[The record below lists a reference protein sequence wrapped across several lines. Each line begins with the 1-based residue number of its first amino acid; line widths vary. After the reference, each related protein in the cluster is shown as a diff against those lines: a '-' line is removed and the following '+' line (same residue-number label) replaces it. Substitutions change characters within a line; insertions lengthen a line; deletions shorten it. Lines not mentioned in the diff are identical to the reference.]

1 MEIIESQSL
10 HALDWPVILSALTE
24 HARCLEGQKRAGV
37 LPLFERKDQ
46 AQACFQ
52 AVEELRNAEAL
63 GDEMPT
69 GGLLNICVALEAAGK
84 GRTLDLST
92 LSHCSDC
99 LSALHRLEKWI
110 ENRANQAP
118 GLVEMAA
125 NLAVDVSLKESL
137 HDSFEEPG
145 VLSQRH
151 YPILRQLRQSI
162 LNIESRIESTLERL
176 IKDPNIQALLQDNFV
191 TTRGDRAVLPIR
203 AGAKRMGLGI
213 VHDTSSSGETV
224 FIEPKEIVELNNQ
237 KREAEAALA
246 REELRIRKELSQ
258 ALGAQ
263 TPALKTSLEIGWDLD
278 LVAARKGLAEIL
290 DGESPVIGEEGCIE
304 LEAARHPVLI
314 LGSGKVVANALR
326 IDHNKPGLVLTGSN
340 AGGKTVALKTLGL
353 AALFVRA
360 GIPFPAKRGLRI
372 DFFQSIL
379 ADIGDA
385 QTLTDGLSTF
395 SAHMLTLKHS
405 LKIAGPQSLV
415 LLDELAVGTDPMQG
429 AALARVVLQ
438 DLVSSG
444 ARVVTTTHYAE
455 LKGLPAID
463 PRFQSAAVSFSHG
476 RPTYMLRMGE
486 IGLSHAFAIAAQM
499 GLSDDLISRAKDAL
513 SEHERHWIA
522 QSESLEQALAD
533 QRETQEALQKAL
545 FEAKTAKKNWTERNQ
560 KLRKEK
566 TAILEDLTEKERI
579 KHRIAEDKIKAII
592 SSLQGNASIKEAGK
606 ALEALRVQRPENPP
620 VVITTPGKPLQSVR
634 KGQKVHIA
642 TLGKDGVVC
651 TQSKKGIEVQVGA
664 LKLWV
669 AIDTLSVA
677 PLKEKTHQSKIGTS
691 SSSHSEPIRSA
702 SLRTIS
708 NSVDLRGLRAD
719 EALRTVDFF
728 LDRLLQH
735 GDSVAYILH
744 GHGTGALK
752 KAVRE
757 WLRDN
762 PVVASWRPASDSEGG
777 DAFTRVDL
785 R

>member
-1 MEIIESQSL
+1 MEVIESQSL
-10 HALDWPVILSALTE
+10 QALDWPVILSALTE
-24 HARCLEGQKRAGV
+24 RARCLEGQKRAAN
-37 LPLFERKDQ
+37 LPLFERKEQ

-52 AVEELRNAEAL
+52 AVGELRSVEAL

-69 GGLLNICVALEAAGK
+69 GGLLNICGALEAAEK
-84 GRTLDLST
+84 GRTLDLAT

-99 LSALHRLEKWI
+99 VSALHRLEKWLG
-110 ENRANQAP
+110 NRVDQAP
-118 GLVEMAA
+118 ALVEMAS
-125 NLAVDVSLKESL
+125 NLFVDASLRESL
-137 HDSFEEPG
+137 HNSFEEPG
-145 VLSQRH
+145 VLSQRY
-151 YPILRQLRQSI
+151 YPILRQLRQSV
-162 LNIESRIESTLERL
+162 LSIESRIESTLERL
-176 IKDPNIQALLQDNFV
+176 IKDPHIQALLQDNFV

-237 KREAEAALA
+237 KREAEAALT
-246 REELRIRKELSQ
+246 REELRIRKELSR

-263 TPALKTSLEIGWDLD
+263 APTLKLSLESGWDLD
-278 LVAARKGLAEIL
+278 LVAARKGLADLL
-290 DGESPVIGEEGCIE
+290 DGEIPLIGEEGCIE

-314 LGSGKVVANALR
+314 LGSGKVVGNALR
-326 IDHNKPGLVLTGSN
+326 LDQKKPGLVLTGSN

-379 ADIGDA
+379 ADVGDA
-385 QTLTDGLSTF
+385 QTLTEGLSTF
-395 SAHMLTLKHS
+395 SAHMLTLKRS
-405 LKIAGPQSLV
+405 LKIADSQSLV

-476 RPTYMLRMGE
+476 RPTYTLRMGE
-486 IGLSHAFAIAAQM
+486 VGLSHAFAIAAQM
-499 GLSDDLISRAKDAL
+499 GLSEDLIARAKDAL

-533 QRETQEALQKAL
+533 QREIQEDLEKAL
-545 FEAKTAKKNWTERNQ
+545 SEAKSAKKAWSERNQ
-560 KLRKEK
+560 KLRNEK
-566 TAILEDLTEKERI
+566 TAILEDLADRERK
-579 KHRIAEDKIKAII
+579 KHRIAEDKIKTII

-606 ALEALRVQRPENPP
+606 ALEELRAQRPENPP
-620 VVITTPGKPLQSVR
+620 VVINTPGKPLQSVR

-651 TQSKKGIEVQVGA
+651 TQSKKGVEVQVGA

-669 AIDTLSVA
+669 ALDSLSA
-677 PLKEKTHQSKIGTS
+677 AHPKEKTHHSRISTS

-708 NSVDLRGLRAD
+708 NTVDLRGLRAD
-719 EALRTVDFF
+719 EALREVDFF

-735 GDSVAYILH
+735 GDSVAYVLH

-757 WLRDN
+757 WLRNN

-777 DAFTRVDL
+777 DAFTRIDL